1 MRIAE
6 EITKALPGV
15 KRGSLRFWGNW
26 FGRPYDN
33 SHLIVSC
40 KAVGD
45 SLVLVFDQGE
55 TLTVKSPRRLALTQT
70 KFKIRNADSLKLE
83 WYSYGEP
90 RIASSLC
97 MLEIRNAEG
106 QVPEP
111 SGENLQRPSLLAKLL
126 YPAIEIL

>member
-6 EITKALPGV
+6 EISKALPGV

-55 TLTVKSPRRLALTQT
+55 TLTVKSPRRLALTQK
-70 KFKIRNADSLKLE
+70 KFKIRNADLLKLE

-97 MLEIRNAEG
+97 TLEMWNVEG
-106 QVPEP
+106 HVPKTT
-111 SGENLQRPSLLAKLL
+111 GENFQRPGLLARML